1 MITSIKLPDSDILL
15 NELLKLDIELKPH
28 YPNSKMREM
37 SDKMI
42 NLEAKLKTYGLN
54 GKIRDIAALR
64 DVNSVFLATNIFPLS
79 GKMLDNPIRHDAI
92 KLLDPAAKLLGKT
105 SDDIHYAYYANIP
118 PMSRIY
124 PHVDIAPYYNIVNRY
139 QIFFNLTEDQT
150 VIQHGSNA
158 TSNSI
163 VWFDPS
169 ITHAFINNSLI
180 DTWRFVVF
188 DIYK

>member
-1 MITSIKLPDSDILL
+1 MITSISLPDSDILL
-15 NELLKLDIELKPH
+15 TELLKLDVELKPH
-28 YPNSKMREM
+28 YPEG
-37 SDKMI
+37 
-42 NLEAKLKTYGLN
+42 KL
-54 GKIRDIAALR
+54 RAIAALR
-64 DVNSVFLATNIFPLS
+64 DITSVFLATNIFPLS

-92 KLLDPAAKLLGKT
+92 NLLDSAAKLLGKT
-105 SDDIHYAYYANIP
+105 SDNIHYAYYANIP
-118 PMSRIY
+118 PLAQIY
-124 PHVDIAPYYNIVNRY
+124 PHVDVAPYYNKVNRY

-150 VIQHGSNA
+150 VVQHGGNA

-169 ITHAFINNSLI
+169 ITHAFINKSAT

>member
-1 MITSIKLPDSDILL
+1 MITSIILPDSKILL
-15 NELLKLDIELKPH
+15 NELLKLDTELKPH
-28 YPNSKMREM
+28 YPEGKFRKSADIM
-37 SDKMI
+37 
-42 NLEAKLKTYGLN
+42 AKLKTYGLSS
-54 GKIRDIAALR
+54 KIHDMAALR
-64 DVNSVFLATNIFPLS
+64 DITSVFLALDIFPPS

-92 KLLDPAAKLLGKT
+92 KLLDSAAKLLGKT

-118 PMSRIY
+118 PMAQIY
-124 PHVDIAPYYNIVNRY
+124 PHVDVAPYFNKVNRY
-139 QIFFNLTEDQT
+139 QIFFDLTEDQT
-150 VIQHGSNA
+150 VIQHGGNA

-169 ITHAFINNSLI
+169 ITHAFINKSST